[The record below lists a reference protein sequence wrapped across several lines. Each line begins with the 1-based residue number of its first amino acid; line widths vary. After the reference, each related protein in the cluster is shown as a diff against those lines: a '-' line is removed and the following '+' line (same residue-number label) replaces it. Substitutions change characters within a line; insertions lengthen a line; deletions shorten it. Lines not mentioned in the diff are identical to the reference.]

1 MTRDLAPGEPAPE
14 EPRLDPAAPWRL
26 DPAAWA
32 LVHDRREARDFAFW
46 RGLELAREV
55 CAERIRPGE
64 LWLEVGCGPG
74 HLTAALARLG
84 ASVLGID
91 LDPRMARYA
100 RRRWRQPFAVA
111 DAFLL
116 PVADH
121 SCAGIVAV
129 SLLGCLPLPA
139 DFFAA
144 AARVLAP
151 GGTLCF
157 TAMNRHSLLLAAAKA
172 VAWRGRRGAPR
183 YTAHDPATLTAALVS
198 VGLMPE
204 RQVFYGHFL
213 TAGGG
218 TVPSPRAAQR
228 LERAAPAGRRSAWAR
243 QVLLI
248 ARRAER

>member
-1 MTRDLAPGEPAPE
+1 MKRDPVAPWRFNPV
-14 EPRLDPAAPWRL
+14 APWRL

-46 RGLELAREV
+46 RGIELAREV

-84 ASVLGID
+84 ASVVGID

-111 DAFLL
+111 DASLL

-121 SCAGIVAV
+121 CCAGIVAV

-144 AARVLAP
+144 AARALTP

-172 VAWRGRRGAPR
+172 AAWRGRRGTPR
-183 YTAHDPATLTAALVS
+183 YTAHDPAALTTALRHA
-198 VGLMPE
+198 GFIPE
-204 RQVFYGHFL
+204 RQLFYGHFL
-213 TAGGG
+213 AAGRV
-218 TVPSPRAAQR
+218 TVPNPPAAR
-228 LERAAPAGRRSAWAR
+228 RRERAAPPGHRGAWAR
-243 QVLLI
+243 QILLV